1 MPLPSA
7 PSIELA
13 AGGAGTAGDQSA
25 AAALPVLAQSSSGPL
40 ELAVVV
46 PTFNERANL
55 AGLIGRLDRALAGVA
70 WELVVVDD
78 DSPDGTAELLH
89 ELARRDPR
97 VRCLRRVGRRGL
109 SGACIEGM
117 LSSGAPL
124 FAVVDADG
132 QHDEALLAAM
142 LQALRADPALDVAI
156 GTRYAEGGGVGD
168 WQQQRQRLSHWAT
181 RAAQS
186 LTGVAVS
193 DPMSGFFMLR
203 RAALHGALRGLS
215 TAGFKLLLDLL
226 TASPRPLR
234 VIELPYQFRPRQAG
248 ESKLDLR
255 VSWDFLM
262 LLVDKLLGRWLP
274 ARLISFAAVGSLGVL
289 VHLAVLRTGMLLG
302 GLPFV
307 TAQALA
313 VAVAMASNFELNN
326 LLTYRDQRLRGWRR
340 LSGLLKFMLACSVG
354 AAANVGVAGWLE
366 HGGGGW
372 LVSGLAGVLV
382 GTVWNYGA
390 TAHIVWSR
398 PR

>member
-1 MPLPSA
+1 
-7 PSIELA
+7 
-13 AGGAGTAGDQSA
+13 
-25 AAALPVLAQSSSGPL
+25 
-40 ELAVVV
+40 
-46 PTFNERANL
+46 
-55 AGLIGRLDRALAGVA
+55 
-70 WELVVVDD
+70 
-78 DSPDGTAELLH
+78 
-89 ELARRDPR
+89 
-97 VRCLRRVGRRGL
+97 
-109 SGACIEGM
+109 
-117 LSSGAPL
+117 
-124 FAVVDADG
+124 
-132 QHDEALLAAM
+132 
-142 LQALRADPALDVAI
+142 
-156 GTRYAEGGGVGD
+156 
-168 WQQQRQRLSHWAT
+168 QRLSHWAT

-307 TAQALA
+307 
-313 VAVAMASNFELNN
+313 
-326 LLTYRDQRLRGWRR
+326 
-340 LSGLLKFMLACSVG
+340 
-354 AAANVGVAGWLE
+354 
-366 HGGGGW
+366 
-372 LVSGLAGVLV
+372 
-382 GTVWNYGA
+382 
-390 TAHIVWSR
+390 
-398 PR
+398 